1 MIYIVISILLMAI
14 DQTSKYLAVIYLKP
28 IGSIELIE
36 GVFNLTYAINTG
48 AAFSILSGKQVF
60 LILVT
65 TAVTGF
71 LMYYLFKAIK
81 ENKSRILK
89 VSLSLIIGGALGNLI
104 DRIRLN
110 YVIDYFDF
118 ALINYPIFNLADV
131 FVVCSTILLA
141 YGILFRKDIIYT
153 I

>member
-1 MIYIVISILLMAI
+1 MIYIIIPILLVAI
-14 DQTSKYLAVIYLKP
+14 DQTSKYLAVNYLKS

-89 VSLSLIIGGALGNLI
+89 LSLSLIIGGALGNLI

-118 ALINYPIFNLADV
+118 TLINYPIFNVADV
-131 FVVCSTILLA
+131 FVVCGTILLA
-141 YGILFRKDIIYT
+141 YGILFRKDII
-153 I
+153 

>member
-1 MIYIVISILLMAI
+1 M
-14 DQTSKYLAVIYLKP
+14 DQVSKYFAITHLKP
-28 IGSIELIE
+28 IWSIELIK
-36 GVFNLTYAINTG
+36 GIFNLTYAINTG
-48 AAFSILSGKQVF
+48 AAFSILSGKQLF

-89 VSLSLIIGGALGNLI
+89 VSLSLIIGGALGNLL

-131 FVVCSTILLA
+131 FVVCGTILLV
-141 YGILFRKDIIYT
+141 YGILFRKSII
-153 I
+153 

>member
-1 MIYIVISILLMAI
+1 MIYIIIPILLVTM
-14 DQTSKYLAVIYLKP
+14 DQVSKYFAITHLKP
-28 IGSIELIE
+28 ICSIELIK
-36 GVFNLTYAINTG
+36 GIFNLTYAINTG
-48 AAFSILSGKQVF
+48 AAFSILSGKQLF

-89 VSLSLIIGGALGNLI
+89 VSLSLIIGGALGNLL

-118 ALINYPIFNLADV
+118 ALINYPIF
-131 FVVCSTILLA
+131 T
-141 YGILFRKDIIYT
+141 
-153 I
+153 

>member
-1 MIYIVISILLMAI
+1 MIYAIISILLVVI
-14 DQTSKYLAVIYLKP
+14 DQTSKYFAITHLKP
-28 IGSIELIE
+28 IGSIELIK
-36 GVFNLTYAINTG
+36 GIFNLTYAINTG

-65 TAVTGF
+65 TAITAF

-131 FVVCSTILLA
+131 FVVCGTILLA
-141 YGILFRKDIIYT
+141 YGILFRKDII
-153 I
+153 

>member
-1 MIYIVISILLMAI
+1 MLLLI
-14 DQTSKYLAVIYLKP
+14 LKP
-28 IGSIELIE
+28 IWSIELIK
-36 GVFNLTYAINTG
+36 GIFNLTYAINTG
-48 AAFSILSGKQVF
+48 AAFSILSGKQLF

-89 VSLSLIIGGALGNLI
+89 VSLSLIIGGALGNLL

-118 ALINYPIFNLADV
+118 ALINYPIF
-131 FVVCSTILLA
+131 T
-141 YGILFRKDIIYT
+141 
-153 I
+153 

>member
-1 MIYIVISILLMAI
+1 MIYAIISILLVVI
-14 DQTSKYLAVIYLKP
+14 DQTSKYFAITHLKP
-28 IGSIELIE
+28 IGSIELIK
-36 GVFNLTYAINTG
+36 GIFNLTYAINTG

-65 TAVTGF
+65 TAITAF

-110 YVIDYFDF
+110 YVIDYFDL

-131 FVVCSTILLA
+131 FVVCGTILLA
-141 YGILFRKDIIYT
+141 YGILFRKDII
-153 I
+153 

>member
-1 MIYIVISILLMAI
+1 MIYIIIPILLVAI
-14 DQTSKYLAVIYLKP
+14 DQTSKYLAVNYLKS

-36 GVFNLTYAINTG
+36 GVFNVTYAINTG

-89 VSLSLIIGGALGNLI
+89 LSLSLIIGGALGNLI

-118 ALINYPIFNLADV
+118 TLINYPIFNVADV
-131 FVVCSTILLA
+131 FVVCGTILLA
-141 YGILFRKDIIYT
+141 YGILFRKDII
-153 I
+153 